1 MHGHVDWYQ
10 SNLVYSFLLLM
21 ARQTYINV
29 TMLDCMGKKPQRQ
42 CTCMQFSEKKI
53 WLHLLSCHWV
63 HPCPQIPQRNW
74 QGNKLLNQHNVEEPT
89 WFPTLWP
96 AQTTAVKRCQSL
108 AATGKLRSRSLPIWV
123 GEEQLIMVVRA
134 TYKPFTHWWG
144 SSHNNSSQ

>member
-1 MHGHVDWYQ
+1 
-10 SNLVYSFLLLM
+10 
-21 ARQTYINV
+21 
-29 TMLDCMGKKPQRQ
+29 
-42 CTCMQFSEKKI
+42 MQFSEKKI

-123 GEEQLIMVVRA
+123 GEEQLIMVV
-134 TYKPFTHWWG
+134 
-144 SSHNNSSQ
+144 